1 MAIKN
6 NTVERD
12 YTVIIRESSRD
23 LTAKEKI
30 AFRDFGNAV
39 KLDEN
44 LTEDD
49 SMLIAPKDFVII
61 DVHNEKAKGNK
72 DYVKYIIIDEAGTKY
87 VTGSDSF
94 FSRFIEIFET
104 MREDAPDEPYQIEVY
119 KRPSKNYAG
128 KSFISCSL
136 V

>member
-1 MAIKN
+1 MEK
-6 NTVERD
+6 E
-12 YTVIIRESSRD
+12 YSVIIRESSRE
-23 LTAKEKI
+23 LSAKEKI

-49 SMLIAPKDFVII
+49 SMMIAPKDYVIL

-72 DYVKYIIIDEAGTKY
+72 DYVKYVIIDIAGNKFS
-87 VTGSDSF
+87 TGSESF
-94 FSRFIEIFET
+94 FTRFIEIFET
-104 MREDAPDEPYQIEVY
+104 MKEDAPGEEYQIEVY

>member
-1 MAIKN
+1 MNK
-6 NTVERD
+6 D
-12 YTVIIRESSRD
+12 YVVTIRESSRE
-23 LTAKEKI
+23 LSAKEKI
-30 AFRDFGNAV
+30 AYRDFGNAI

-44 LTEDD
+44 LSDD
-49 SMLIAPKDFVII
+49 DAMLISPADYVVL

-72 DYVKYIIIDEAGTKY
+72 DYTKYIIIDTAGNKY

-94 FSRFIEIFET
+94 FTRFIEIFET
-104 MREDAPDEPYQIEVY
+104 MKEDAPEEEYQISCY
-119 KRPSKNYAG
+119 KKPSKNYAG

>member
-1 MAIKN
+1 MNK
-6 NTVERD
+6 D
-12 YTVIIRESSRD
+12 YSVSIRESSRE

-39 KLDEN
+39 KLDEE
-44 LTEDD
+44 LADDD
-49 SMLIAPKDFVII
+49 SMIIAPKEYVVL

-72 DYVKYIIIDEAGTKY
+72 DYTKYIVIDQSGNKF
-87 VTGSDSF
+87 VTGSESF
-94 FSRFIEIFET
+94 FTRFIEIFET
-104 MREDAPDEPYQIEVY
+104 MKEDAPDEEYQIECY
-119 KRPSKNYAG
+119 KKPSKNYAG

>member
-1 MAIKN
+1 MEKEYVV
-6 NTVERD
+6 T
-12 YTVIIRESSRD
+12 IRESSHE

-30 AFRDFGNAV
+30 AYRDFGNAI

-44 LTEDD
+44 LTDND
-49 SMLIAPKDFVII
+49 SMMVSPKGYVIL

-72 DYVKYIIIDEAGTKY
+72 DYTKYIVIDNAGNKF
-87 VTGSDSF
+87 VTGSESF
-94 FSRFIEIFET
+94 FTRFLEIFET
-104 MREDAPDEPYQIEVY
+104 MQEDAPDEEYQIEVY

>member
-1 MAIKN
+1 MEKEYS
-6 NTVERD
+6 V
-12 YTVIIRESSRD
+12 VISDSSRT
-23 LTAKEKI
+23 LSAKEKI
-30 AFRDFGNAV
+30 AYRDFGNAI

-49 SMLIAPKDFVII
+49 SMMIAPKDYVIL
-61 DVHNEKAKGNK
+61 DVHNEKAKGNT
-72 DYVKYIIIDEAGTKY
+72 DYRKYVIIDNAGNKY

-94 FSRFIEIFET
+94 FTRFIEIFQT
-104 MREDAPDEPYQIEVY
+104 MKEDAPDEEYQIECY

>member
-1 MAIKN
+1 MEK
-6 NTVERD
+6 E
-12 YTVIIRESSRD
+12 YSVIISEASRD

-30 AFRDFGNAV
+30 AYRDFGNAI

-44 LTEDD
+44 LSDDD
-49 SMLIAPKDFVII
+49 SMMISPKDYVIL

-72 DYVKYIIIDEAGTKY
+72 DYRKYLVIDVAGNKY
-87 VTGSDSF
+87 VTGSESF
-94 FSRFIEIFET
+94 FTRFIEIFET
-104 MREDAPDEPYQIEVY
+104 MNDDAPDEEYQIECY

>member
-1 MAIKN
+1 MEK
-6 NTVERD
+6 D
-12 YTVIIRESSRD
+12 YVVTIRESSRD
-23 LTAKEKI
+23 LSAKEKI
-30 AFRDFGNAV
+30 AYRDFGNAI

-44 LTEDD
+44 LSDDD
-49 SMLIAPKDFVII
+49 SMLISPKDYVIL

-72 DYVKYIIIDEAGTKY
+72 DYTKYIIIDTAGNKY
-87 VTGSDSF
+87 VTGSESF

-104 MREDAPDEPYQIEVY
+104 MREDAPDEEYQIECY
-119 KRPSKNYAG
+119 KKPSKNYAG